1 MNRQL
6 TSAREFFDPWACQ
19 SFGLDNIFNALQQ
32 FDHNPPAKY
41 PPHNIIKSGGTETTP
56 EHYTLEFALAGW
68 KESELDVVLEKNVL
82 RVTGQKSSEAEGNFV
97 HRGIANRSFQSQ
109 FTIGDNIKIVDG
121 NLADGVLTIRMDVV
135 IPEEDKPRNI
145 TIGNSSQEFL
155 AEKSKK

>member
-6 TSAREFFDPWACQ
+6 TTAREFFDPWACQ

-41 PPHNIIKSGGTETTP
+41 PPHNIIRDGDK
-56 EHYTLEFALAGW
+56 YVLEFALAGW
-68 KESELDVVLEKNVL
+68 KENELNVELEKNVL

-97 HRGIANRSFQSQ
+97 HKGIANRSFQSQ
-109 FTIGDNIKIVDG
+109 FTIGDSVQIVDA
-121 NLADGVLTIRMDVV
+121 NLADGVLTIRMDIV

-145 TIGNSSQEFL
+145 SIGNSSQEFL